1 MYTNILVYENR
12 NFVDL
17 PTVIMTEEMVL
28 RLDMSK
34 FEPRLPKTLYRVFT
48 SFYEYTLLYLTL
60 I

>member
-1 MYTNILVYENR
+1 MYTNILVYENC

-17 PTVIMTEEMVL
+17 PTMIMTEEMVL

-34 FEPRLPKTLYRVFT
+34 FEPHLPKTPIEFLHPSKNIHFC
-48 SFYEYTLLYLTL
+48 